1 VVVIPITTEI
11 DTFIARRAGRE
22 MAREAG
28 FSSRDYSLIE
38 IAVSELT
45 SNVIKYASHGTI
57 RLNSLPDGMEII
69 CEDDGP
75 GIPNPTTI
83 LTRPSKSNT
92 GLGIGL
98 LGVSHIMDQFEISG
112 GPDRGTIITA
122 RKWKILPAHLTVETA
137 AVIPE
142 DGLLEYGAFSVPCRQ
157 EELNGDALV
166 IEEGDRQVLLA
177 VIDGLGH
184 GQEAHRASQK
194 AAAYIRA
201 HTHLSLTALLE
212 DCHSELRR
220 TRGAVIGLV
229 RIDLCRSLLTCAG
242 IGNITTK
249 IAGRQLVLHPL
260 SAPGIVG
267 HRIKPAKEE
276 VLPFLPGDLLFL
288 HSDGISSRFDPKVL
302 GTGISSARRLAERI
316 LHEHGKYHDD
326 QTIIVA
332 RRKDAEAAG

>member
-38 IAVSELT
+38 IAVSELS
-45 SNVIKYASHGTI
+45 SNVIKYARRGLI
-57 RLNSLPDGMEII
+57 RLSSLPDGMEII
-69 CEDDGP
+69 CEDEGP
-75 GIPNPTTI
+75 GIANPGAI
-83 LTRPSKSNT
+83 LTRRSKSKT

-98 LGVSHIMDQFEISG
+98 LGVSHIMDQFEIRAEPG
-112 GPDRGTIITA
+112 RGTTITA
-122 RKWKILPAHLTVETA
+122 RKWNILPAQLAVETA

-142 DGLLEYGAFSVPCRQ
+142 DGLLEYGALSVPCHQ
-157 EELNGDALV
+157 GELNGDALV
-166 IEEGDRQVLLA
+166 IEEGAGLVLLA

-212 DCHSELRR
+212 DCHAELRR

-229 RIDLCRSLLTCAG
+229 RIDLSNSRLTCAG
-242 IGNITTK
+242 IGNITIK
-249 IAGRQLVLHPL
+249 IAGPQLVCHPL
-260 SAPGIVG
+260 SVPGIVG
-267 HRIKPAKEE
+267 HRIKAAREE
-276 VLPFLPGDLLFL
+276 VLLFQPGDLLFI
-288 HSDGISSRFDPKVL
+288 HSDGISGKFDPKL
-302 GTGISSARRLAERI
+302 LDTGILSSRKLAERI
-316 LHEHGKYHDD
+316 VQEYGEYHDD
-326 QTIIVA
+326 QTVIVA
-332 RRKDAEAAG
+332 RRKDAEVA